1 MRATLYT
8 MSESYDRSYVEALE
22 RERDDAVKNLEKE
35 SDKVVKLQKEL
46 KDLKYVWL
54 LNHRC
59 G

>member
-1 MRATLYT
+1 